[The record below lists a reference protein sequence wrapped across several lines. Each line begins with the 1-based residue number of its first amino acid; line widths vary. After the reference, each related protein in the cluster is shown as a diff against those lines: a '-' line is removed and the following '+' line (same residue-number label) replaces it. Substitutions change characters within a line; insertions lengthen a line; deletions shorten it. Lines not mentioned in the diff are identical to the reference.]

1 MSTRHHLTDEQF
13 EDIIKGIDVVP
24 SHLEQC
30 PDCRDRLAEKR
41 ALAARL
47 NSAFASIKPDGNLA
61 ARIRDRLDLTAPSSQ
76 HGEPVRIITKLWPV
90 LATAAA
96 VLIVAVPLSL
106 YFATPSAADAAQE
119 ELASIHK
126 HNIKQVNEFYAEA
139 DPEKLTE
146 YFKDKLGFSPALPC
160 IGKGMEMLGCC
171 VAHFKGRVVGS
182 YVVDT
187 PKGTISVIVVTD
199 TPKKIGMNRMAGKA
213 GDRQIFWKGSFAR
226 CKMVTV
232 RLGDYS
238 YCAVGE
244 IPHNELKDLLSRL
257 LLDG

>member
-1 MSTRHHLTDEQF
+1 MNHLTDEQF

-30 PDCRDRLAEKR
+30 PDCSDRLAEKR

-47 NSAFASIKPDGNLA
+47 NSAFASIKPDANLA
-61 ARIRDRLDLTAPSSQ
+61 ARIRDQLDLAEVPQ
-76 HGEPVRIITKLWPV
+76 EHGEPMGILRKLWPV

-96 VLIVAVPLSL
+96 IMIVAVPLSL
-106 YFATPSAADAAQE
+106 YFAAPSAADAAQE

-139 DPEKLTE
+139 DPEKLAE

-171 VAHFKGRVVGS
+171 MAHFKGRVVGS

-199 TPKKIGMNRMAGKA
+199 TPKKIGMNRMAPKA
-213 GDRQIFWKGSFAR
+213 GDRQRFWKGSFAR

-238 YCAVGE
+238 YSAVGE
-244 IPHNELKDLLSRL
+244 ISHNQLKDLLNRL
-257 LLDG
+257 LPDS

>member
-1 MSTRHHLTDEQF
+1 MNHLTDEQF
-13 EDIIKGIDVVP
+13 EDVIKGIDVVP

-30 PDCRDRLAEKR
+30 PDCSDRLAEKR
-41 ALAARL
+41 ALVARL
-47 NSAFASIKPDGNLA
+47 NSAFASIRPDANLA
-61 ARIRDRLDLTAPSSQ
+61 ARISDRLDLAANSSG
-76 HGEPVRIITKLWPV
+76 HGESVGIIAKLWPV

-96 VLIVAVPLSL
+96 IMIVAVPISL
-106 YFATPSAADAAQE
+106 YFVTPSTANAAQE

-139 DPEKLTE
+139 DPEKLAG
-146 YFKDKLGFSPALPC
+146 YFKEKLGFSPALPC
-160 IGKGMEMLGCC
+160 VGKGMEMLGCC

-187 PKGTISVIVVTD
+187 PKGAISVIVVTD
-199 TPKKIGMNRMAGKA
+199 TPKTIGMNRMVGKP
-213 GDRQIFWKGSFAR
+213 GDQQTFWKGSFAR

-244 IPHNELKDLLSRL
+244 ISHNELKDLLSRL
-257 LLDG
+257 LPDS